1 MLRPPSELSDGA
13 RARVSEVRLTR
24 LTVVAGTMASVS
36 VTRPS
41 TQRTGR
47 VAPRGGPPGSAARD
61 HDEAADR
68 WLETLLDGLRVE
80 LEPTVREH
88 LRLGQ
93 TPTDRPLDQLVR
105 MMAAP
110 IPRPSPWNDSVG
122 PFYDSTGV
130 RRLLGVTRQ
139 ALAQQRS
146 RCTILAL
153 ETADGHLLY
162 PTFQFDEHRRVLPG
176 LAEVLGAVPAGAVDG
191 WTLASWLNRSRLAS
205 LGGTVV
211 AHLQGRGDLAP
222 AVQAARGAGA
232 RWAA

>member
-1 MLRPPSELSDGA
+1 MD
-13 RARVSEVRLTR
+13 T
-24 LTVVAGTMASVS
+24 VS
-36 VTRPS
+36 VARPS

-47 VAPRGGPPGSAARD
+47 VAARGGAPGAAARD
-61 HDEAADR
+61 QDEAADR

-122 PFYDSTGV
+122 PFYDSTGA

-146 RCTILAL
+146 RRTILAL

-176 LAEVLGAVPAGAVDG
+176 LAEVLAAVPAGSVDD
-191 WTLASWLNRSRLAS
+191 WTLSAWLNRSRLDG

-211 AHLQGRGDLAP
+211 THLQGGGDLVR
-222 AVQAARGAGA
+222 AVQAARRAGA